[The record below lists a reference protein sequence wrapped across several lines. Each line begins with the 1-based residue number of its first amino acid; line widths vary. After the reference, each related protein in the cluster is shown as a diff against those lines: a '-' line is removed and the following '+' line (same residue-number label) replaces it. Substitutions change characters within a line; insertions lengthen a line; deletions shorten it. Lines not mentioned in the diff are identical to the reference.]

1 MSKGSG
7 RRPSDLTQ
15 QEWENRWDAI
25 FGRDEPPKLKVVF
38 AEGCFDGFE
47 GTQEELAEMVADIHQ
62 MVADGSIMEGA
73 KPLTEEEFLELTNMK
88 REPRQGLKRNCW

>member
-25 FGRDEPPKLKVVF
+25 FGRDQPPKLKVVF
-38 AEGCFDGFE
+38 AEGCFDNFD
-47 GTQEELAEMVADIHQ
+47 GTPEELAEMVADIHK
-62 MVADGSIMEGA
+62 MAADGTIMVGA
-73 KPLTEEEFLELTNMK
+73 VRMTDKELEELKNIK
-88 REPRQGLKRNCW
+88 REPRQ